1 MDISFS
7 TSDVHPRHMFD
18 YMRDVACRVF
28 VDLDCRTNVVSP
40 FRATIRSGLMSEL
53 GVTVVE
59 TDACEVTRTRRNIAR
74 ARGDELLLS
83 VQLAGM
89 AELSQDG
96 QEARL
101 APGDMALYDTQRS
114 YALTVHPQTR
124 QLVLKIPRNALE
136 SRFGP
141 IGHYTARRLGCEQP
155 MGGMASEFLRMLPA
169 RVGALDPAAERQ
181 IAEQALDMV
190 ALACTREPSGRLRT
204 GTATRV
210 AAVLNLKSVIEARL
224 TDLTLTP
231 SSAAAAA
238 GISVRYANTLLAS
251 ERTSLERHIWT
262 RRLERGRKALQDSRQ
277 AARSVSDIC
286 YSCGFSSP
294 SHFSRRFKEAYGL
307 PPEEFR
313 RQFRET
319 Y

>member
-7 TSDVHPRHMFD
+7 TSDVHPRHRFD

-40 FRATIRSGLMSEL
+40 FHATIRSGHMSSL

-74 ARGDELLLS
+74 TRSDELLLS
-83 VQLAGM
+83 VQLAGT
-89 AELSQDG
+89 ADLSQDG
-96 QEARL
+96 REARL
-101 APGDMALYDTQRS
+101 CPGDIALYDTQRS
-114 YALTVHPQTR
+114 YVLNVHPQTR
-124 QLVLKIPRNALE
+124 QLVLKIPRKALE

-141 IGHYTARRLGCEQP
+141 LGHYTARRIGYEQP
-155 MGGMASEFLRMLPA
+155 MGGLASEFLRMLPA
-169 RVGALDPAAERQ
+169 RIGALDSAAERQ
-181 IAEQALDMV
+181 IAEQALDIV
-190 ALACTREPSGRLRT
+190 ALACTREPSGQLRA

-210 AAVLNLKSVIEARL
+210 TAVLNLKSIIEARL

-238 GISVRYANTLLAS
+238 GISVRYANDLLAN
-251 ERTSLERHIWT
+251 EGTSLERYIWV
-262 RRLERGRKALQDSRQ
+262 RRLERSRKALQNARQ
-277 AARSVSDIC
+277 GQRAISDIA

-294 SHFSRRFKEAYGL
+294 SHFARRFKEAYGL
-307 PPEEFR
+307 TPDEFR
-313 RQFRET
+313 RR
-319 Y
+319 